1 MTHWLLKCTV
11 KEDGRRTATIDQG
24 QQCSTPTTAA
34 LLNINQFLWREDHEQ
49 ATDRECHWLCLPY
62 PGDGCRSPNL
72 LRRSLESRLRYT
84 TRKLRSDLQFLSEH
98 KRRRCHASQSGEV
111 QRGCRKIGRGS
122 RVGDGPRQI
131 RVRFGKAGARLRRRD
146 LERPRRRRA
155 LLGILDRATKQ
166 LGRPLSAIS
175 VSASGGIGE
184 IRAAPLW

>member
-1 MTHWLLKCTV
+1 MP
-11 KEDGRRTATIDQG
+11 R
-24 QQCSTPTTAA
+24 
-34 LLNINQFLWREDHEQ
+34 FLWREHHEQ

-98 KRRRCHASQSGEV
+98 KRRRCDASQSGEV
-111 QRGCRKIGRGS
+111 QRVCRKIGRGS

-131 RVRFGKAGARLRRRD
+131 RIRFGKADARRRRRD
-146 LERPRRRRA
+146 LEWPRRRWA

-166 LGRPLSAIS
+166 LGRDHPGFSPLKTRRRAPSSTWRSNADPGWDRSCASAPANGPRLCALRLSAMHLKFE
-175 VSASGGIGE
+175 VQD
-184 IRAAPLW
+184 